1 MIIRNKKLKNII
13 IRISEEDKNKIE
25 KIKEIDSNF
34 NLSYFIRDK
43 ILEKYSQ
50 NFPGVGI
57 LKIG

>member
-1 MIIRNKKLKNII
+1 MIIRNKKLKYII
-13 IRISEEDKNKIE
+13 IRISEEEKNKIE

-50 NFPGVGI
+50 NFPPVGTF
-57 LKIG
+57 KIG